1 MLLPFTSL
9 FDFLLSLYFV
19 KSHLVS
25 MALTIKTI
33 LMTVTFL
40 SLALTST
47 LNSRPSYPVTF
58 LTSPLG
64 HPISSQ
70 S

>member
-1 MLLPFTSL
+1 MLLPSTSL
-9 FDFLLSLYFV
+9 FDFLLSWYCV
-19 KSHLVS
+19 ESHLAS
-25 MALTIKTI
+25 MALTIRSV

-64 HPISSQ
+64 HQ
-70 S
+70 